1 MLEWMDE
8 GVVCEFEPI
17 AGGDRR
23 DRPRGSA
30 EGNGSKRDKAGP
42 PASYTRIWY
51 PRSPS
56 SIEFLPL
63 ETAGRRFSLLIR
75 V

>member
-1 MLEWMDE
+1 MLEWME

-42 PASYTRIWY
+42 PVSYT
-51 PRSPS
+51 
-56 SIEFLPL
+56 
-63 ETAGRRFSLLIR
+63 
-75 V
+75 